1 MRLNER
7 EDILD
12 LTREWTGE
20 RFPNGRFLRSRSG
33 TNGTGENGAGLRDK
47 RDGVRRGVAADGQKN
62 GRRLPETAKK
72 ACRSGAK
79 DG

>member
-20 RFPNGRFLRSRSG
+20 RFPNCNGVNSKTKG
-33 TNGTGENGAGLRDK
+33 T
-47 RDGVRRGVAADGQKN
+47 
-62 GRRLPETAKK
+62 
-72 ACRSGAK
+72 
-79 DG
+79 